1 MKKNISIN
9 LFGQLYAI
17 DEDAYQMLECYLD
30 SMKKYFSRQEGGEE
44 IADDIEHRVA
54 ELLWERREQ
63 GAEAV
68 DLETVKAIIK
78 QIGNPDEIDDNEN
91 KTEKADNGDAAGTP
105 GEDLGET
112 LKKGM
117 YAAGKAT
124 KSAFGK
130 AKEHISHRRFYLDN
144 RDRILGGV
152 CSGLAQY
159 FGGSDPLLWRV
170 ATVLLAFISMGFT
183 VILYLLIWMVAPEAR
198 TPEERLRMQGK
209 EVNGAN
215 LGEQILNDSKEET
228 TPKHNIFGK
237 IVRTILWFFGAIVMI
252 FVVFPFLIFTPLIAV
267 LIFALV
273 AVGLNM
279 GESLMSIPT
288 QDLWMLEFYQNHWG
302 TAFTA
307 LVCGLIVGI
316 IPLYSFVRM
325 MRRDPDKRMAGST
338 KMTLFFIWFFAL
350 VIGLCC
356 CGLLGYNWEMVERL
370 HW

>member
-1 MKKNISIN
+1 MKKNITIN

-17 DEDAYQMLECYLD
+17 DEDAYQMLECYLE
-30 SMKKYFSRQEGGEE
+30 SMKKYFARQEGGEE

-68 DLETVKAIIK
+68 DLETVRAIIK
-78 QIGNPDEIDDNEN
+78 QIGNPSEIDGGEECPESTANAE
-91 KTEKADNGDAAGTP
+91 TP
-105 GEDLGET
+105 EDDMGET

-124 KSAFGK
+124 KSALGK
-130 AKEHISHRRFYLDN
+130 AKEYISRRRFYLDN
-144 RDRILGGV
+144 RDKILGGV
-152 CSGLAQY
+152 CSGMAQY

-170 ATVLLAFISMGFT
+170 GTVLLGFISMGFT

-215 LGEQILNDSKEET
+215 LGEQILNDSKEEG
-228 TPKHNIFGK
+228 TPRPNVFGK
-237 IVRTILWFFGAIVMI
+237 VVRTILWFIGAIVMI
-252 FVVFPFLIFTPLIAV
+252 FVVIPFLFFTPLIAV

-279 GESLMSIPT
+279 GEQLLMLHT
-288 QDLWMLEFYQNHWG
+288 EDLWVLEFYQSHWG
-302 TAFTA
+302 TAFAA

-316 IPLYSFVRM
+316 IPLYAFVRM

-356 CGLLGYNWEMVERL
+356 CGLLGYNWEMFERL
-370 HW
+370 H